1 MQIQS
6 YTFDLHKNIIKYVCK
21 SKVVLLIC
29 IKMEGVMFDR
39 TIYPKIKDCL
49 EHYPVVVVTGA
60 RQVGKST
67 EVYKL
72 VKDCGF
78 HYVSLDNLMERSLAQ
93 TDPMF
98 FIQQHELP
106 LIIDEVQYAP
116 ILLEVIESIVNKKR
130 LEQGSA
136 NGLFVLTGSQAFSM
150 MEGVTQSL
158 AGRACIL
165 NMMPLS
171 ANEIDGKE
179 EKVFVPSMTCF
190 KKEVHPVSVKE
201 LFKRIVRGFYP
212 ELHRDPE
219 SDTSLYYRN
228 YVNTYIDRDVSE
240 LINIKDKLVFHNFLQ
255 HIATLTSQQV
265 NYASISK
272 MVGVS
277 ATTIK
282 SWLSILEASG
292 ILYFLQPYS
301 EIKLSKRIVKA
312 QKMYFSDTGLAA
324 YLARIYSSENLEI
337 SNLAGAFMETY
348 VMNEI
353 KKSYIN
359 NGREFSAYYY
369 RDSNQNEVDLILL
382 EDGRMHCIEIKK
394 GSLFSLKDVKGFT
407 QLEKTSYEKGLSCIL
422 CNTDKNYALS
432 KDVFVYSIDVI

>member
-1 MQIQS
+1 M
-6 YTFDLHKNIIKYVCK
+6 YN
-21 SKVVLLIC
+21 
-29 IKMEGVMFDR
+29 R
-39 TIYPKIKDCL
+39 TIYPKIKEYL
-49 EHYPVVVVTGA
+49 KQYPVVVVTGA

-78 HYVSLDNLMERSLAQ
+78 HYVSLDDLTQRSLAQ
-93 TDPMF
+93 SDPEF
-98 FIQQHELP
+98 FIQQHEMP

-130 LEQGSA
+130 LEEGSA

-150 MEGVTQSL
+150 MQGVTQSL

-165 NMMPLS
+165 TMMPLS
-171 ANEIDGKE
+171 ADEIDGKE
-179 EKVFVPSMTCF
+179 ENAFVPSMDNL
-190 KKEVHPVSVKE
+190 KKEIHPIPVNA

-212 ELHRDPE
+212 ELYRDSE
-219 SDTSLYYRN
+219 LDALVYYRN
-228 YVNTYIDRDVSE
+228 YVNAYIDRDVFE

-255 HIATLTSQQV
+255 HIATLTGQQV

-272 MVGVS
+272 MLGIS
-277 ATTIK
+277 AVTVK

-292 ILYFLQPYS
+292 IIYFLQPYS

-312 QKMYFSDTGLAA
+312 PKLYFSDTGLAA
-324 YLARIYSSENLEI
+324 YLARIYSPENLEI

-353 KKSYIN
+353 RKSYIN
-359 NGREFSAYYY
+359 NGREFLGYYY

-382 EDGRMHCIEIKK
+382 EDYRMHCIEIKK
-394 GSLFSLKDVKGFT
+394 GSLFSLKDVKGFK
-407 QLEKTSYEKGLSCIL
+407 QLENTQYEKGISCIL
-422 CNTDKNYALS
+422 CNTEKNYALS
-432 KDVFVYSIDVI
+432 KDVFVYSVDVI